1 VLLQR
6 RCVRHTGYRYSE
18 VVIYTKKGLKRM
30 RKELC
35 MHVKNSQEK
44 NAATRETS
52 DKRRGTDRRK
62 KERKEMISLL
72 TPGYGKYVS
81 QSGWMVRKKT
91 VR

>member
-1 VLLQR
+1 
-6 RCVRHTGYRYSE
+6 
-18 VVIYTKKGLKRM
+18 M

-62 KERKEMISLL
+62 KERKEMISLSHL
-72 TPGYGKYVS
+72 VMENMFLKVD
-81 QSGWMVRKKT
+81 GW
-91 VR
+91 